1 MFPKSHTYKKIHR
14 FPVANWLYLD
24 GSELNYSSTNKYNLE
39 GVHILAPDSLETKAA
54 IQIKADRQQD
64 SDKPVID
71 CLLCVLELLGLHS
84 H

>member
-1 MFPKSHTYKKIHR
+1 MFPKLHKYKKMHR

-39 GVHILAPDSLETKAA
+39 GVHMLAPDSLETKAP
-54 IQIKADRQQD
+54 IQIKGDRQQD
-64 SDKPVID
+64 SDKPVTD
-71 CLLCVLELLGLHS
+71 CLLCTLELVGLHS